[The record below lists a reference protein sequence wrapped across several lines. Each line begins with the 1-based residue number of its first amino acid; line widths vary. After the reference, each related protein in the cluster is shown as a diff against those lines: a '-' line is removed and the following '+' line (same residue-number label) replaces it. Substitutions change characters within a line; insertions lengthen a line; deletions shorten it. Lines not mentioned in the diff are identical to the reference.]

1 MSNYHY
7 TKAVHLPSIINEGKI
22 RTTIVTC
29 DKNEKPAV
37 WFTSSEEW
45 EPCCNVGKMDPF
57 TKRFTA
63 ISFDE
68 MQENFGVCRIK
79 ISEKLPTISW
89 AKFKYAGKISDVE
102 HYKMTEFSRKR
113 GGKTDLWNCSLNP
126 VNEEYFESIEML
138 VDNDW
143 LTWDRSVSIE
153 DFIEL
158 CHSCNSSNRLPEVKT
173 MNFNKIELQS
183 QF

>member
-1 MSNYHY
+1 MSNFHY

-22 RTTIVTC
+22 LTTLVTG

-45 EPCCNVGKMDPF
+45 EPCCNAGKMDPC

-68 MQENFGVCRIK
+68 MQEIFGICRIK

-89 AKFKYAGKISDVE
+89 AKFKYAGKISDAE
-102 HYKMTEFSRKR
+102 HYKLTEFSRKR

-158 CHSCNSSNRLPEVKT
+158 CHSCNSSNRLPEVKA
-173 MNFNKIELQS
+173 MNFNKIK
-183 QF
+183 